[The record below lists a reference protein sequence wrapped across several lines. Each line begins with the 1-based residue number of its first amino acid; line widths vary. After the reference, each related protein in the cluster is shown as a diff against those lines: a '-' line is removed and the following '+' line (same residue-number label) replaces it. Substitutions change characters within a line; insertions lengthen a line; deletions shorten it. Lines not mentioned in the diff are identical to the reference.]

1 MKQISCN
8 LVCASL
14 FTGVYDV
21 NRNEMVPHDD
31 FQVIKKWCQSMQ
43 DLRLNGIIFHN
54 NFSEKTI
61 SEVQLEHI
69 DFIKVDFNTTLNAN
83 VYRYLVY
90 LDFLKEYGN
99 HIKNV
104 FFTDITDVEVVRNP
118 FEDSFFTQNSDSLFC
133 GDEEELLDNEWM
145 RDHCTHFRNL
155 MPEFK
160 DFENE
165 NRTQTLLNCG
175 VIGGKTAV
183 MISLL
188 EELTRIHTTYTI
200 SNQTPYTL
208 DMGAFNFVARTGFS
222 CRIKHGFPVNT
233 RFKSYEAERTDC
245 WFRHK

>member
-31 FQVIKKWCQSMQ
+31 FQVIKKWYQSMQ
-43 DLRLNGIIFHN
+43 DLTLNGIIFHN

-99 HIKNV
+99 QIQNV
-104 FFTDITDVEVVRNP
+104 FFTDITDVEVLRNP

-145 RDHCTHFRNL
+145 HDHCTHLRNL

-183 MISLL
+183 MTSLL

-222 CRIKHGFPVNT
+222 RRIKHGLPVNT